1 MNFQDFYKLLNEDKK
16 KDSEDSEKELFNKF
30 LEKRKEGAKKI
41 ESSAREKGGYS
52 ILTATHFKAKEIPYK
67 ESEKWVDK
75 KDKKEHY
82 KKKAKETLDKLR
94 DLDSLTQ
101 KEFQALTGELE
112 VWGEV
117 YIRLKEGKTKFVD

>member
-1 MNFQDFYKLLNEDKK
+1 MDFENLYNLLNEEKKK
-16 KDSEDSEKELFNKF
+16 KDSDEDLFDKF

-67 ESEKWVDK
+67 ESEKWADK
-75 KDKKEHY
+75 KDKKAHY